1 MEKSL
6 AQFVSEKREAMGLNR
21 LGLAHRCNL
30 SVSEIDEIEMGMMLF
45 LPTTIR
51 QKLARGLKVELVE
64 LKKYEK
70 GNKAIGHEG
79 NKGGLLDDVPNEIIE
94 DIKERILN
102 GEKEIVCPKC
112 GCPLVVRVAK
122 MYDLEDNLML
132 HPKARCTKCTFQI
145 KD

>member
-6 AQFVSEKREAMGLNR
+6 AQFVSEKREALGLNR

-30 SVSEIDEIEMGMMLF
+30 SVSEIDEIEMGLMLF

-51 QKLARGLKVELVE
+51 QKLARGQKVELVE

-70 GNKAIGHEG
+70 GNKDKA
-79 NKGGLLDDVPNEIIE
+79 LDSVPDNIIE

-102 GEKEIVCPKC
+102 GEKEIECPKC
-112 GCPLVVRVAK
+112 GSPLVVRVAK

-132 HPKARCTKCTFQI
+132 HPKARCTKCVFQI
-145 KD
+145 T